1 MGLTALSVLGR
12 VGARGS
18 EAVDVDGEGQKGQP
32 DLGCATLASQTSK
45 VRKCSAS
52 VFCDFGL

>member
-32 DLGCATLASQTSK
+32 DLGCDMSPLLS
-45 VRKCSAS
+45 
-52 VFCDFGL
+52 DF